1 VASRAAAVADVS
13 AATLA
18 GSEYFSGEG
27 REPSR
32 PSRLV
37 RRTCLQPHDE
47 RRCGWISRPLGT
59 IFRLINKE

>member
-18 GSEYFSGEG
+18 GSEHFSGEA

-32 PSRLV
+32 PSPLV
-37 RRTCLQPHDE
+37 GRAFFHPRDE
-47 RRCGWISRPLGT
+47 PPMWLDFQALGT
-59 IFRLINKE
+59 IFRPTNKE

>member
-18 GSEYFSGEG
+18 GSEPVSGEG

-32 PSRLV
+32 PSPLV
-37 RRTCLQPHDE
+37 GHAFLQPHDE
-47 RRCGWISRPLGT
+47 PSMWLDFPATRYDIPL
-59 IFRLINKE
+59 NK